1 MKNRS
6 LTLVYIL
13 VVLAM
18 LAGCAQAS
26 TPTVASSQGEQQPA
40 AADTLAPVEAN
51 QVPAEATKAPEN
63 PPAAPA
69 KEKVLTV
76 AQQSDAFSM
85 DPTQHTQKPTGSIL
99 FQIYNSLVIKEPD
112 GTVAPGLATSWE
124 ATDDLHWVF
133 KLREGVKFTNGEP
146 MNADAVVYTIM
157 RAINPDTKSPYLS
170 RVNNIVN
177 AEKVDDMTVTI
188 TTGKPDPIL
197 LTRLD
202 QMSFPM
208 LIVPPVYTEVN
219 GGIIPDDAPVGTGPY
234 KFVEWVKD
242 DHVTLEA
249 NPDYWGGKSAFDK
262 VIFKPIPETSARIS
276 ALKNNEV
283 DIATNIPPELV
294 DSIKSNPGTTTVEI
308 ASENLY
314 FIGLN
319 TETVD
324 AFKDKRVRQALNY
337 AVDKDAILQNIML
350 GHGVPIAV
358 TMTENG
364 FAYPKGLEPY
374 PYDPE
379 KAKALLAEAGYPNG
393 FGPLVFRSRNGRYV
407 KDAEIVQAVAQYL
420 NEVGVK
426 TEIQF
431 VESGVWG
438 ELGNSHDRGDLQ
450 FPGWSGMDPDLVW
463 YPLLHCGEFQ
473 SYYCNPKLDTL
484 LEEGRNTLNST
495 KRVEIYQQAGEMIY
509 DDAPHIPLMQPT
521 LIFGINDAL
530 SWQPHPADII
540 DLRGASFK

>member
-1 MKNRS
+1 MKTRS
-6 LTLVYIL
+6 FTLVYIL
-13 VVLAM
+13 VIFAM
-18 LAGCAQAS
+18 LAGCAQVNTQTAV
-26 TPTVASSQGEQQPA
+26 PSQGEQQQPA
-40 AADTLAPVEAN
+40 VAATQASNEAPT
-51 QVPAEATKAPEN
+51 EATTAPEN

-69 KEKVLTV
+69 EEKVLTI

-99 FQIYNSLVIKEPD
+99 FQIYDPLVIMQPD
-112 GTVAPGLATSWE
+112 GTIAPGLATSWE
-124 ATDDLHWVF
+124 QTNQLHWIF
-133 KLREGVKFTNGEP
+133 NLRDGVKFTNGEP
-146 MNADAVVYTIM
+146 MNADAVVYSIN
-157 RAINPDTKSPYLS
+157 RAIDPETNSPYLS
-170 RVNNIVN
+170 RVNNIVA
-177 AEKVDDMTVTI
+177 AEKVDDLTVQI
-188 TTGKPDPIL
+188 TTKEPDPIL
-197 LTRLD
+197 LSRLH

-208 LIVPPVYTEVN
+208 LIVPPEYTEAN

-249 NPDYWGGKSAFDK
+249 NPDYWGGKPAFNK

-283 DIATNIPPELV
+283 DIAANIPPELV
-294 DSIKSNPGTTTVEI
+294 ESIESNPGTTTVEV
-308 ASENLY
+308 ASDYLY
-314 FIGLN
+314 FIGIN

-324 AFKDKRVRQALNY
+324 AFKDVRVRQALNY
-337 AVDKDAILQNIML
+337 AVDKDAILENIML

-358 TMTENG
+358 TMTQNG
-364 FAYPKGLEPY
+364 FGYPDGLEPY

-379 KAKALLAEAGYPNG
+379 KAKALLADAGYPDG
-393 FGPLVFRSRNGRYV
+393 FGPVVFMSRNGRYV

-438 ELGNSHDRGDLQ
+438 DLGNSHARGDIN

-463 YPLLHCGEFQ
+463 YPILHCGEFQ
-473 SYYCNPKLDTL
+473 SYYCNPDLDKL
-484 LEEGRNTLNST
+484 LEEGRNTIDQA
-495 KRVEIYQQAGEMIY
+495 KREEVYQQAGEIIFE
-509 DDAPHIPLMQPT
+509 DAPHIPLMQPT

-530 SWQPHPADII
+530 SWQPNPADII
-540 DLRGASFK
+540 DLRGASLE